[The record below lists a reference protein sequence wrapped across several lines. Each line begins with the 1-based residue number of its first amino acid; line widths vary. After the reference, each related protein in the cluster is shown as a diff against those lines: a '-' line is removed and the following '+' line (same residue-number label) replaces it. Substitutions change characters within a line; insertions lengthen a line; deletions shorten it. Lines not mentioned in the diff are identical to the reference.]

1 MSEPKNILLT
11 VDGELREVT
20 HGTTGLDLFREK
32 PTTAVMRVDGLLWD
46 LAREIPAGAS
56 VESVDI
62 TEPEG
67 LEVLRHSTA
76 HVMAQAVQQLRPGAK
91 LGIGPYITDGFYFD
105 FDVDEPFTPEDLKQI
120 SSLMQK
126 IVKSGQ
132 TFRRRVVDE
141 ETARAEMADEPY
153 KLELLGK
160 KDAADTAGEGASVE
174 VGAGEITV
182 YDNVDRKTGDAVWC
196 DLCRGPHLPST
207 KLIGNG
213 FALTRSAAAYWLGN
227 EKNKQLQ
234 RIYGTAWASKDD
246 LKAYQERLA
255 EAERRDHRRLAAGP
269 GHGRAPADRPRRPRP
284 ATGATASSIR
294 PKDLVT
300 RCAPLVG
307 SPA

>member
-105 FDVDEPFTPEDLKQI
+105 FDVDDPL
-120 SSLMQK
+120 SL
-126 IVKSGQ
+126 IH
-132 TFRRRVVDE
+132 
-141 ETARAEMADEPY
+141 
-153 KLELLGK
+153 
-160 KDAADTAGEGASVE
+160 
-174 VGAGEITV
+174 I
-182 YDNVDRKTGDAVWC
+182 
-196 DLCRGPHLPST
+196 
-207 KLIGNG
+207 
-213 FALTRSAAAYWLGN
+213 
-227 EKNKQLQ
+227 
-234 RIYGTAWASKDD
+234 
-246 LKAYQERLA
+246 
-255 EAERRDHRRLAAGP
+255 
-269 GHGRAPADRPRRPRP
+269 
-284 ATGATASSIR
+284 
-294 PKDLVT
+294 
-300 RCAPLVG
+300 
-307 SPA
+307 

>member
-174 VGAGEITV
+174 VGAGEITI
-182 YDNVDRKTGDAVWC
+182 YDNVDPVSYT
-196 DLCRGPHLPST
+196 HL
-207 KLIGNG
+207 
-213 FALTRSAAAYWLGN
+213 
-227 EKNKQLQ
+227 
-234 RIYGTAWASKDD
+234 
-246 LKAYQERLA
+246 
-255 EAERRDHRRLAAGP
+255 
-269 GHGRAPADRPRRPRP
+269 RAHE
-284 ATGATASSIR
+284 T
-294 PKDLVT
+294 
-300 RCAPLVG
+300 
-307 SPA
+307 

>member
-105 FDVDEPFTPEDLKQI
+105 FDVDEPF
-120 SSLMQK
+120 
-126 IVKSGQ
+126 
-132 TFRRRVVDE
+132 
-141 ETARAEMADEPY
+141 AEKVMTSAD
-153 KLELLGK
+153 
-160 KDAADTAGEGASVE
+160 
-174 VGAGEITV
+174 
-182 YDNVDRKTGDAVWC
+182 
-196 DLCRGPHLPST
+196 
-207 KLIGNG
+207 
-213 FALTRSAAAYWLGN
+213 
-227 EKNKQLQ
+227 
-234 RIYGTAWASKDD
+234 
-246 LKAYQERLA
+246 
-255 EAERRDHRRLAAGP
+255 RRLAAASKEV
-269 GHGRAPADRPRRPRP
+269 RVRVESSKNRLTTVRPRSAGRVLISRCWVAAMRSATSSRATAPLRPRSAVESRCLIPGPP
-284 ATGATASSIR
+284 APR
-294 PKDLVT
+294 P
-300 RCAPLVG
+300 R
-307 SPA
+307 